1 MKTNHPQPGSV
12 AASRVE
18 MTQVV
23 LPQFTNTVGTMFGGQ
38 VISWIDICAAVSSQR
53 HCKSAVVTAS
63 IDSVHFLEPIKQGY
77 VVVLQSFVNAVF
89 RTSMEV
95 GVTVYAEHPI
105 TSLRIKAIHAYCTFV
120 SIDAQG
126 KPQLVPELILET
138 EGDRRENAAAKARRS
153 LRLQARQLVLKEEN
167 EESVSGSH

>member
-1 MKTNHPQPGSV
+1 MSQAQAKKGTV

-38 VISWIDICAAVSSQR
+38 IVSWIDICAAVSSQR

-95 GVTVYAEHPI
+95 GITVYAEHPI
-105 TSLRIKAIHAYCTFV
+105 TGTRTKAIHAYCTFV
-120 SIDAQG
+120 SIDELG
-126 KPQLVPELILET
+126 KPKLVPELILET
-138 EGDRRENAAAKARRS
+138 DHDHRENAAAIARRN
-153 LRLQARQLVLKEEN
+153 LRLQARQLVLRMGKGEDA
-167 EESVSGSH
+167 

>member
-1 MKTNHPQPGSV
+1 MTFYKGKPGTV

-38 VISWIDICAAVSSQR
+38 IVSWIDICAAVSSQR

-77 VVVLQSFVNAVF
+77 VVILQSQVNAVF
-89 RTSMEV
+89 NTSMEV
-95 GVTVYAEHPI
+95 GITVHAEHPI
-105 TSLRIKAIHAYCTFV
+105 TGTRTKAIHAFCTFV
-120 SIDAQG
+120 ALDEEN
-126 KPQLVPELILET
+126 KPKMVPKLILENDS
-138 EGDRRENAAAKARRS
+138 ERKENAAAIARRNM
-153 LRLQARQLVLKEEN
+153 RLQARQQVLHN
-167 EESVSGSH
+167 GD